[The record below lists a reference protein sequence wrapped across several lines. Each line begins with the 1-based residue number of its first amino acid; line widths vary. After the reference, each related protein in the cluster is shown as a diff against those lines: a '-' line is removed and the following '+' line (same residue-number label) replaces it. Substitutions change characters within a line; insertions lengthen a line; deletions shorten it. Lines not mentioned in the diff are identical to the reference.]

1 MGARFSVSG
10 FAELRKGF
18 NQISLAG
25 QNKRLES
32 AVLAGSRVVRDRAR
46 QIAEAKDIRQTG
58 ATIENI
64 VHKRVR
70 ENDPF
75 SAEAHVAVRHG
86 VQTKRAKAKARR
98 ALAKGDKE
106 GAAKALENVNDPY
119 YWRFHERGTS
129 KMGARP
135 FIRPGLEES
144 KGQAIDAMR
153 KSLKSGI
160 AAAARQA
167 GVKYVG

>member
-1 MGARFSVSG
+1 MGAKFSVSG

-32 AVLAGSRVVRDRAR
+32 AALAGSRVVRDRAR
-46 QIAEAKDIRQTG
+46 QIAEAKGIRQTG
-58 ATIENI
+58 ALIDNI

-98 ALAKGDKE
+98 ALAKGDKD
-106 GAAKALENVNDPY
+106 GAAKALENVNDPW
-119 YWRFHERGTS
+119 YWRFHELGTS
-129 KMGARP
+129 KMPATP
-135 FIRPGLEES
+135 FIRPALEQS
-144 KGQAIDAMR
+144 KEEAVDAMR
-153 KSLKSGI
+153 ESLKRGI